1 MSYYDRS
8 IPTIGAAKTSSS
20 YGPTR
25 RRGVAGAVFSG
36 TLALALLLAG
46 QVPTT
51 HGATPRGP
59 QSGGTLIYGTTQNID
74 SFIPVLSP
82 TSILDDEAQVL
93 LYRPLLWIGQKVS
106 IEYDRSI
113 GTSIAV
119 SRNNTVYTVH
129 MRGDYKWSDGT
140 PVTASDVQFCF
151 NLIKSYGQK
160 YGYYGIGGLPTLV
173 KSFAVLSSTSF
184 VITLS
189 QPLNPTYFEL
199 NGLAQLRPL
208 PGKQWAKYSI
218 PYLFN
223 NQTNLQ
229 VLSVVDGP
237 YKLTKFVLNQYA
249 RFDRNPLYSGHRS
262 YLDTFIMQY
271 FASEQAEFAALKT
284 GAIQIGFLGY
294 TLYNAAAQLASLK
307 TYNWSIFGF
316 NYIVLNY
323 RNPALSFLKDVTV
336 RQALQL
342 AINQPEMNQAIYYG
356 HAHSAYSPVPFVPAT
371 YLSSQAKATLGA
383 SNHYNPAR
391 AKALLAADGW
401 KMTGSTLSKNGQKLS
416 FSITVGSES
425 QTSVR
430 QAEII
435 QQDFAAIGVTVQ
447 LTTIPFSTILAELGG
462 RGTNWDA
469 ISIGWI
475 YYPNFYPLGDG
486 LFGSTG
492 GANFGS
498 FSDPTLDKSITYAQT
513 VPGFA
518 SIYKYEDYAAS
529 AVPALYLDDPETIIK
544 YQPTVQG
551 VEDFFNPVY
560 ANSPEYLWISK

>member
-1 MSYYDRS
+1 MRGHVIRALKAWAVTGWQGD
-8 IPTIGAAKTSSS
+8 AW
-20 YGPTR
+20 
-25 RRGVAGAVFSG
+25 RRGATRSG
-36 TLALALLLAG
+36 LRGMMALALLCAG
-46 QVPTT
+46 QVS
-51 HGATPRGP
+51 ATQAAAPNGP
-59 QSGGTLIYGTTQNID
+59 QRGGTLIYGTTQNID

-93 LYRPLLWIGQKVS
+93 LYRPLLWIGQHVS
-106 IEYDRSI
+106 IDYSRSI
-113 GTSIAV
+113 ATSITVGAH
-119 SRNNTVYTVH
+119 NTVYTVH

-140 PVTASDVQFCF
+140 AVTASDVQFCF
-151 NLIKSYGQK
+151 NLIKAYGQK

-173 KSFAVLSSTSF
+173 TSFAVRSPTSF
-184 VITLS
+184 RITLS
-189 QPLNPTYFEL
+189 KPLNPTYFEL

-208 PGKQWAKYSI
+208 PYKAWKTYSI

-223 NQTNLQ
+223 NQTNLH

-237 YKLTKFVLNQYA
+237 YTLTKFVLNQYA
-249 RFDRNPLYSGHRS
+249 RFDRNPLYSGHQS

-294 TLYNAAAQLASLK
+294 TLYNAAGQLSSLK
-307 TYNWSIFGF
+307 TYDWSIFGF

-323 RNPALSFLKDVTV
+323 RNPALPFMKDMKV

-342 AINQPEMNQAIYYG
+342 AINQPEMNQALYYG
-356 HAHSAYSPVPFVPAT
+356 HAHSAYSPVPYAPQT
-371 YLSSQAKATLGA
+371 YLSPQARATMNA
-383 SNHYNPAR
+383 SIHYNPAR
-391 AKALLAADGW
+391 ARALLAADGW
-401 KMTGSTLSKNGQKLS
+401 KMTGSVLTKNGQKLA
-416 FSITVGSES
+416 FGLTVGSES

-435 QQDFAAIGVTVQ
+435 QQDFAALGVQVK
-447 LTTIPFSTILAELGG
+447 LNSIPFSTILAELGG

-486 LFGSTG
+486 LFGSAG
-492 GANFGS
+492 GANFGG
-498 FSDPTLDKSITYAQT
+498 FSDPILDQAISRAQT
-513 VPGFA
+513 TPGFS
-518 SIYKYEDYAAS
+518 SIYQYENYAAA

-544 YQPTVQG
+544 YQPSVHG
-551 VEDFFNPVY
+551 IADFFNPVY
-560 ANSPEYLWISK
+560 ANSPEYLWIAK

>member
-1 MSYYDRS
+1 MSQFDRDLS
-8 IPTIGAAKTSSS
+8 TTDTIKTN

-25 RRGVAGAVFSG
+25 RHGILGAVFSG
-36 TLALALLLAG
+36 TLALALLLMSQA
-46 QVPTT
+46 P
-51 HGATPRGP
+51 ATNAATARGP
-59 QSGGTLIYGTTQNID
+59 VTGGTVIYGTTGSID
-74 SFIPVLSP
+74 SFVPVLSP

-93 LYRPLLWIGQKVS
+93 LYRPLFWIGQKVG

-119 SRNNTVYTVH
+119 SGNNKVYTIH
-129 MRGDYKWSDGT
+129 MRGDYKWSDGST
-140 PVTASDVQFCF
+140 VTASDVQFCF
-151 NLIKSYGQK
+151 NLIKRYGQK

-173 KSFAVLSSTSF
+173 KSFTVLSPTSF

-189 QPLNPTYFEL
+189 QSLNPTYFEL

-208 PGKQWAKYSI
+208 PSKQWAKYTI

-223 NQTNLQ
+223 NQTNLS
-229 VLSVVDGP
+229 VLGVVDGP

-249 RFDRNPLYSGHRS
+249 RFERNPLYSGHRS
-262 YLDTFIMQY
+262 YLDTFIMQS

-294 TLYNAAAQLASLK
+294 TLYNAAGQLANLK

-316 NYIVLNY
+316 NYVVLNY
-323 RNPALSFLKDVTV
+323 RNPAMSFLKDVKV

-342 AINQPEMNQAIYYG
+342 TINQPQMNQAIYYG
-356 HAHSAYSPVPFVPAT
+356 HAHSAYSPVPFAPAT
-371 YLSSQAKATLGA
+371 YLSPTAKATMNA
-383 SNHYNPAR
+383 SNHYNPAQ

-401 KMTGSTLSKNGQKLS
+401 KMQGGVLTKNGQKLS

-430 QAEII
+430 QAELM
-435 QQDFAAIGVTVQ
+435 QQSFAAIGVTVQ
-447 LTTIPFSTILAELGG
+447 LNTVPFSTILAELGAH
-462 RGTNWDA
+462 GTNWDS

-492 GANFGS
+492 GANFGA
-498 FSDPTLDKSITYAQT
+498 FNDPTLDKSISYAQT
-513 VPGFA
+513 SPGFS
-518 SIYKYEDYAAS
+518 SIYKYEDYAAN

-551 VEDFFNPVY
+551 ITDFFNPVY
-560 ANSPEYLWISK
+560 ANSPEYLSISK